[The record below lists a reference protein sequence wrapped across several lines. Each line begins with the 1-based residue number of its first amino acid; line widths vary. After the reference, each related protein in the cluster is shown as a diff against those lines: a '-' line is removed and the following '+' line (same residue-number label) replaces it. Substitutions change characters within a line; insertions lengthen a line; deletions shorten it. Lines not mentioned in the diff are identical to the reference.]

1 MFLVISAVL
10 RKYKIRYTKLVD
22 EVTENV
28 IDDGLENG
36 RSIAIA
42 KTKWHDEVLKKAQ
55 RCSKFCLALIS
66 MTYAKHMII
75 IVKTEFG
82 ENGGIMNSLKSG

>member
-28 IDDGLENG
+28 IDHGLENG

-42 KTKWHDEVLKKAQ
+42 KTKWHDEVLKKA
-55 RCSKFCLALIS
+55 
-66 MTYAKHMII
+66 
-75 IVKTEFG
+75 
-82 ENGGIMNSLKSG
+82 